1 VVRLCG
7 GPHEVAKAIAC
18 FLSAIPFLFLADL
31 CVDDGLPGLGT
42 EGLEEILTGVGIT

>member
-1 VVRLCG
+1 MKWRRPSRVF
-7 GPHEVAKAIAC
+7 
-18 FLSAIPFLFLADL
+18 FLPFYVNFLADL

>member
-1 VVRLCG
+1 MKWRRPSRVF
-7 GPHEVAKAIAC
+7 
-18 FLSAIPFLFLADL
+18 FLSFHLNFLEDL